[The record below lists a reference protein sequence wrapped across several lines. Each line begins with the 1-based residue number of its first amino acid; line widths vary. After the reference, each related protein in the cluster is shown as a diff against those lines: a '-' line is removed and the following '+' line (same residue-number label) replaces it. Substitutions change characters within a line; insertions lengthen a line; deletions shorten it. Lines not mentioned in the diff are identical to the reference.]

1 MIKND
6 AGRPEISRNI
16 DLSIFGEAAH
26 VVFTRFDLV
35 GQVVVN
41 PGEPNLSEL
50 IIRNNFILSIVVLE

>member
-6 AGRPEISRNI
+6 AGRPPEISRNI
-16 DLSIFGEAAH
+16 DLSIFGEATH

-35 GQVVVN
+35 GQVVVK

-50 IIRNNFILSIVVLE
+50 IIRNNFIVVLV